1 MIHTETI
8 TLNGKQY
15 DRTYSDTYYIERDG
29 AQYVEAVDP
38 LNSGRQ
44 YTETD
49 IPLPERELTA
59 EEALDIITGVRHDR
73 KASKGTS

>member
-1 MIHTETI
+1 MIYTETI
-8 TLNGKQY
+8 TINGKQF
-15 DRTYSDTYYIERDG
+15 DHTYSDTYFIERDG
-29 AQYVEAVDP
+29 ARYSDAVDP

-59 EEALDIITGVRHDR
+59 EEPLHIITGG
-73 KASKGTS
+73 AT

>member
-1 MIHTETI
+1 MIYTETI
-8 TLNGKQY
+8 ELYGTQY
-15 DRTYSDTYYIERDG
+15 LKTYSDSYFIQRDG
-29 AQYVEAVDP
+29 ETYRNAIDP

-59 EEALDIITGVRHDR
+59 EEALEIITGG
-73 KASKGTS
+73 AT

>member
-1 MIHTETI
+1 MIYTETI
-8 TLNGKQY
+8 TLNHMQY
-15 DRTYSDTYYIERDG
+15 NRTYSDSYYIERDG
-29 AQYVEAVDP
+29 VQYAEAFDP

-59 EEALDIITGVRHDR
+59 EEALEIITGG
-73 KASKGTS
+73 AT

>member
-1 MIHTETI
+1 MIYIETI

-15 DRTYSDTYYIERDG
+15 DRTYSATYYIERDG

-38 LNSGRQ
+38 LNSDRQ

-49 IPLPERELTA
+49 IPLPERVLTA
-59 EEALDIITGVRHDR
+59 EEALEIIIGG
-73 KASKGTS
+73 AI

>member
-29 AQYVEAVDP
+29 AQYIEAVDP
-38 LNSGRQ
+38 LKNCKEGM
-44 YTETD
+44 
-49 IPLPERELTA
+49 IL
-59 EEALDIITGVRHDR
+59 
-73 KASKGTS
+73 